1 MNQTDT
7 ADLVSMYCILS
18 HYLID
23 LLDRKR
29 TKIWHFLDHS
39 WINSGSVVQ
48 MGRCVSLCKTQLHP
62 VSVPVG
68 LSGRQPGNYTA
79 LTTSQDRKTHY
90 HKHAQ
95 KHSFASTE
103 YTDQTNPT
111 SIRNIFSHSVS
122 STHTHTHRVYYVKE
136 DYNDSNLTWLCSC
149 SAPGASVLEFT
160 GWGKRLSTV

>member
-1 MNQTDT
+1 MNQNDT
-7 ADLVSMYCILS
+7 ADLISMYRILI

-23 LLDRKR
+23 LLNRKC

-39 WINSGSVVQ
+39 WINSGSAVQ

-79 LTTSQDRKTHY
+79 LTSSQDRKTHY

-95 KHSFASTE
+95 KHSFASRVYRSDKPHQHTQ
-103 YTDQTNPT
+103 YLLP
-111 SIRNIFSHSVS
+111 FCLLH
-122 STHTHTHRVYYVKE
+122 THTHTHRVYYVKE

-149 SAPGASVLEFT
+149 SAPGASALEFN